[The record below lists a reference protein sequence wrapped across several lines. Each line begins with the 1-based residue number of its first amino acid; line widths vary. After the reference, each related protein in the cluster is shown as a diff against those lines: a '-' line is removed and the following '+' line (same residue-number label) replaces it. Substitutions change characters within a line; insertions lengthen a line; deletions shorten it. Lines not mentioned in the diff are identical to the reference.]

1 MRDRVRLTAMATVG
15 SIGPVA
21 LAAALLLPATADA
34 QTIANWTA
42 GDGNWS
48 VPGNWSTGTAPTS
61 GDTANIQS
69 PVTVT
74 VDTAVPDPFAVQV
87 SSTSSATTLQV
98 SGGGTLTTNQ
108 ATFGRISGDFGT
120 LAVDGAGS
128 TFTSTGP
135 SSAMFMGQNGATG
148 TVTVTN
154 GGLVNTIS
162 LISTPTGTTNITV
175 DGAGSEFRSSFPTF
189 EGIVNVT
196 VLDGGTA
203 NLGRLSI
210 NANSPTG
217 QFTLNIGN
225 GGAAGSVSS
234 GGSVMTSR
242 GGTMTV
248 NFNHIGTTT
257 FAPSLGEDGGTI
269 SLNKAGAG
277 TTILTGRNSYTG
289 GTTIDDGTLQLG
301 TSTLASAIAGSV
313 VNNAAFDIVNAD
325 TSHLGSIANNFLA
338 QTTFYGSSSAA
349 SAGITNDGFLTF
361 LETSTAGH
369 AIIVSNFAL
378 GFGDS
383 STAGNATITNNSTL
397 LFDQDSTAGNATI
410 FNNCCLAFQGNATAG
425 NAMIITN
432 DGGETDFADTASGGQ
447 ARFVTNAGGIVDISM
462 LASAGTTAGSIEG
475 AGAWYLGGKQLTV
488 GSNNLSTTVS
498 GVIAD
503 DGIAGGTGGSLVKVG
518 TGRLNLA
525 GINTYTGPTS
535 VLDGTLAVNG
545 SITSDVTVSAA
556 GALGG
561 NGTIF
566 GSVANGGTLAPGN
579 SIGLLTIA
587 GNYTQATGSVYQV
600 EVNAAGQGD
609 RVDVGGTAT
618 IQGGTVQVL
627 AQPGNYG
634 RSTTYTI
641 LTAAGGV
648 TGAYSGVT
656 SNYAFLTPSL
666 AYDPD
671 NVYLTLLLQEDAF
684 AGFGGNTRNQ
694 RAVGAVLDQV
704 FAGATGDFASVL
716 GAVAGLDTLQG
727 PLALSALSG
736 EPWADFGTM
745 NTNNSTLFMN
755 AIGQQMAAA
764 HGGRPAGQRVALA
777 EACDI
782 AACESAGRLSAW
794 ASGLGGLGSAMGDG
808 NAATLTYNY
817 GGAAVGVD
825 YRLDPRFLLG
835 LGVGYTSG
843 SLWVGGFT
851 GQGWSDAV
859 MAAAYGSFTEG
870 AFYADAQAG
879 YAYFNNRLQRQIA
892 IPGLQPRT
900 ASGSTGANEVF
911 GQLET
916 GYRIGLYAPAAATLA
931 PFARLQVASVM
942 QNGSTEW
949 GAESLDLAVAAQ
961 TTNALRTTFGADLAG
976 AIALGKA
983 RTLDL
988 RLRLGWQHEFA
999 DTGRPISAAFVA
1011 VPANGF
1017 TVWGAPARRDSAVV
1031 GLQVATQIADATE
1044 LYLRYDGEI
1053 AGGTDNH
1060 ALNLGLRV
1068 TW

>member
-1 MRDRVRLTAMATVG
+1 MGHLVDGTWHTGWYEPDAHGAFQR
-15 SIGPVA
+15 P
-21 LAAALLLPATADA
+21 AARFRGRPEE
-34 QTIANWTA
+34 I
-42 GDGNWS
+42 
-48 VPGNWSTGTAPTS
+48 VPGRYHLYAAWACPWAHRTLITRSLRGLGGAISVTMVDPHMGDDGWVFRADDPDPIGGAQLLRDVYLRANRGYTGR
-61 GDTANIQS
+61 
-69 PVTVT
+69 VTVP
-74 VDTAVPDPFAVQV
+74 VLWDRRN
-87 SSTSSATTLQV
+87 ATIV
-98 SGGGTLTTNQ
+98 NN
-108 ATFGRISGDFGT
+108 
-120 LAVDGAGS
+120 LA
-128 TFTSTGP
+128 
-135 SSAMFMGQNGATG
+135 MG
-148 TVTVTN
+148 
-154 GGLVNTIS
+154 
-162 LISTPTGTTNITV
+162 
-175 DGAGSEFRSSFPTF
+175 F
-189 EGIVNVT
+189 EG
-196 VLDGGTA
+196 
-203 NLGRLSI
+203 
-210 NANSPTG
+210 
-217 QFTLNIGN
+217 
-225 GGAAGSVSS
+225 
-234 GGSVMTSR
+234 
-242 GGTMTV
+242 
-248 NFNHIGTTT
+248 
-257 FAPSLGEDGGTI
+257 
-269 SLNKAGAG
+269 
-277 TTILTGRNSYTG
+277 
-289 GTTIDDGTLQLG
+289 
-301 TSTLASAIAGSV
+301 
-313 VNNAAFDIVNAD
+313 
-325 TSHLGSIANNFLA
+325 
-338 QTTFYGSSSAA
+338 
-349 SAGITNDGFLTF
+349 
-361 LETSTAGH
+361 
-369 AIIVSNFAL
+369 
-378 GFGDS
+378 S
-383 STAGNATITNNSTL
+383 STAGNATITNNAGL
-397 LFDQDSTAGNATI
+397 LFDESSTAGNATI
-410 FNNCCLAFQGNATAG
+410 FNDCCLRFQGNATAG
-425 NAMIITN
+425 NATIITN
-432 DGGETDFADTASGGQ
+432 DGGETEFADTASGGQ
-447 ARFVTNAGGIVDISM
+447 ARFVTNAGGIFDISA
-462 LASAGTTAGSIEG
+462 LTSAGTTAGSIEG
-475 AGAWYLGGKQLTV
+475 AGTFSLGSKQLTV

-525 GINTYTGPTS
+525 GINTYTGPTA

-545 SITSDVTVSAA
+545 SITSDVTVGAA

-587 GNYTQATGSVYQV
+587 GNYTQAAGSIYQV

-609 RVDVGGTAT
+609 RVNVGGTAT

-627 AQPGNYG
+627 AQPGSYG

-641 LTAAGGV
+641 LNATGGV
-648 TGAYSGVT
+648 SGTYSGVT

-671 NVYLTLLLQEDAF
+671 NVYLTLLLQENAF

-694 RAVGAVLDQV
+694 RAVGAALDQV

-716 GAVAGLDTLQG
+716 GVIAGLDTLQG

-745 NTNNSTLFMN
+745 NINNSTLFMN

-782 AACESAGRLSAW
+782 AACESVGHLSAW

-808 NAATLTYNY
+808 NASTLTYNF

-825 YRLDPRFLLG
+825 YRIDPRFLVG
-835 LGVGYTSG
+835 LGVGYSSG

-879 YAYFNNRLQRQIA
+879 YAYFDNRLQRQIA
-892 IPGLQPRT
+892 IPGLAART

-1011 VPANGF
+1011 APASGF
-1017 TVWGAPARRDSAVV
+1017 TVWGASPQRDSAVL
-1031 GLQVATQIADATE
+1031 GLQAATQIADATQ

-1060 ALNLGLRV
+1060 ALNLGVRV